1 MRLLSAFFLAL
12 IMAAV
17 AGTTR
22 ADKLDPNE
30 KDWSY
35 RPFVPTSVLP
45 EQEPNGVCPGQAM
58 ACGDEIQPAA
68 LDPAGDLDWFS
79 FYVDETF
86 RCVTIG
92 TDSYQGSSTD
102 TYLELYDACD
112 GSILAYDDDGG
123 PGLFSLISQFIAP
136 HPGTYYVKVR
146 GYSQTTVGAY
156 TLFLW
161 CTDLPLPPPNDRCEG
176 AYPIERCTAGTLDG
190 TLSNYTNDYDPWGG
204 PQPSCTGW
212 TARGR
217 DATYQL
223 DLQMADICHFV
234 YTQYVDDA
242 SFYIVTDCD
251 NVNQSCVIGA
261 DATVTGEPETIDWTC
276 PAPGTYFLILD
287 AYGTDAGGEWT
298 LSYEITCP
306 APARVCCLGHLC
318 QLVPESE
325 CAAMQGQ
332 WHPEWDSCGPPNP
345 CDVYTPAERSSWGEL
360 KVRYR

>member
-261 DATVTGEPETIDWTC
+261 DATVSQARPHPADRGDQSGNGGGSPEHV
-276 PAPGTYFLILD
+276 G
-287 AYGTDAGGEWT
+287 
-298 LSYEITCP
+298 
-306 APARVCCLGHLC
+306 CCLLRQQPGHATTD
-318 QLVPESE
+318 QADAHHAE
-325 CAAMQGQ
+325 QGQ
-332 WHPEWDSCGPPNP
+332 PRVQALSHILMVTRKLRARQSPMTPPP
-345 CDVYTPAERSSWGEL
+345 GA
-360 KVRYR
+360 